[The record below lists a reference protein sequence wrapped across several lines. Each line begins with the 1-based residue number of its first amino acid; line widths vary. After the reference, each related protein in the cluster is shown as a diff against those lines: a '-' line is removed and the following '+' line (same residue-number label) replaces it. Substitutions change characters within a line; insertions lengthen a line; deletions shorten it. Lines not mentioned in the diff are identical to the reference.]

1 MDRIFDNIWILRI
14 TAFILAV
21 LLFFYVKASFTDDR
35 RETSP
40 NSQVDILTDVPLE
53 VYYDSEN
60 LIVSGLPETVDVTI
74 EGPVAIVVQTK
85 LKKDYKVFVDLN
97 SLLIGQHRV
106 TIQTENFSD
115 KLDVTVEPKTVD
127 IVIEEKVTQQFKVE
141 PEINNRLF
149 AEGYILQSMTVEP
162 SSVIVTGAKSVIES
176 ISYVKATV
184 STSEGINESFTREA
198 AVKVL
203 DSNLN
208 KLDVIVEP
216 QTVKV
221 SVEVVEYSKSI
232 PIKMKRTG
240 RLPNGVSI
248 NRLDINLDSV
258 KVYGPKSIIDSL
270 EELIVEI
277 DLSKVEASGEFEV
290 NLNLPKGAT
299 RLGTEKVIV
308 TADVTRIVNDP
319 VVEETSGDAVK
330 TEEKDEN
337 QEPEDEKNDEE
348 VEKET
353 TNDKEKQ

>member
-308 TADVTRIVNDP
+308 TADVTR
-319 VVEETSGDAVK
+319 
-330 TEEKDEN
+330 
-337 QEPEDEKNDEE
+337 
-348 VEKET
+348 
-353 TNDKEKQ
+353 

>member
-1 MDRIFDNIWILRI
+1 
-14 TAFILAV
+14 
-21 LLFFYVKASFTDDR
+21 
-35 RETSP
+35 
-40 NSQVDILTDVPLE
+40 
-53 VYYDSEN
+53 
-60 LIVSGLPETVDVTI
+60 
-74 EGPVAIVVQTK
+74 
-85 LKKDYKVFVDLN
+85 LN

-127 IVIEEKVTQQFKVE
+127 MVIEEKVTQQFKVE

-353 TNDKEKQ
+353 TN